1 MRTFGWLLVVANLIG
16 AAALYFGRDGGDAAT
31 RGLGRGIGGL
41 LAVLALVSAF
51 LLWWGSRASG
61 RGIILIIA
69 GALVVIPPVLLMLS
83 MSEAGLALLFP
94 SRRGIP
100 RPGPVVRYDFPDTA
114 TKEVAL
120 AIVMGDHARVDSLL
134 RTTKPDLAARD
145 ELGQSLLGIATQHA
159 MVYGA
164 TMDYLGPLR
173 QLLAAGAVPRPDD
186 AGREELMIT
195 KLARVTGEPAAAAFA
210 MLLEAGLSPDERDS
224 NGRSALF
231 DEYLTPEAARVLLAH
246 GVSRTPRD
254 PNYSRQDWSPLTYQA
269 DRGNWATAH
278 VLLEAGIALDYA
290 TPPGSRFAHV
300 MATAQERA
308 TEADSANAGFRALV
322 NAAAASRPAP
332 GATRAP

>member
-16 AAALYFGRDGGDAAT
+16 AAALYFGRNGGDAAT

-41 LAVLALVSAF
+41 LAVLALVAAF
-51 LLWWGSRASG
+51 LLWWGSRATG

-69 GALVVIPPVLLMLS
+69 GAIVVIPPVLLMLS

-100 RPGPVVRYDFPDTA
+100 RPGPVVRYDFPDAA

-120 AIVMGDHARVDSLL
+120 AIVMGAHARVDSLI

-145 ELGQSLLGIATQHA
+145 ERGYSLLGIATHHA

-164 TMDYLGPLR
+164 TMEYLGPLR
-173 QLLAAGAVPRPDD
+173 ALLAAGAVPQPDD
-186 AGREELMIT
+186 AGRDELMISM
-195 KLARVTGEPAAAAFA
+195 LARGRGEPAATAFA
-210 MLLEAGLSPDERDS
+210 MLIEAGLSPDTPDS
-224 NGRSALF
+224 DGRSALF
-231 DEYLTPEAARVLLAH
+231 DNYLTPDAAKVLLAH

-254 PNYSRQDWSPLTYQA
+254 PNYSRQDWSPLTSQA

-278 VLLEAGIALDYA
+278 ALLEAGIALDYA

-308 TEADSANAGFRALV
+308 TEADSADVGFRALV
-322 NAAAASRPAP
+322 TAAAAPPPA
-332 GATRAP
+332 RR